1 MSRPQ
6 IASGIDS
13 KDADDLTAYIATQN
27 QENSSSRISD
37 TPFRIIPAVT
47 TTDKYINPYLE
58 KARTIAAIIL
68 TTTPN
73 AVLLEKSTLVQY
85 NNLQTPRP
93 HMPAQSAN
101 KAVVILAVGPLA
113 EEW

>member
-1 MSRPQ
+1 VALLDRKSAPPNSFYSLMSATRTFNSAMSRPQ

-58 KARTIAAIIL
+58 VSTNARRGIIAC
-68 TTTPN
+68 
-73 AVLLEKSTLVQY
+73 
-85 NNLQTPRP
+85 
-93 HMPAQSAN
+93 
-101 KAVVILAVGPLA
+101 
-113 EEW
+113 